1 MYLFDWEFLRFQ
13 FISKLGSDCWT
24 KHTHDRVMLEASATN
39 RECGLGRQGP
49 KYWVRSI
56 RVRQK
61 SSRDVLKWTV
71 LHRAR
76 PQCPAHWSRV
86 RKWEARSSVG
96 VGMSDKNPQA
106 SRTQKPLRTL
116 EFLSQKTV
124 STMLIKYL
132 CFASAI
138 IAMFTCLQVKDN
150 RDSHSS
156 PDYIGYQLLGG
167 LYMYSS
173 PDPGLV
179 GLSRAKR
186 LRALLKLTSRFSF
199 SRYIQTYSR
208 AEDTPD
214 YATLQNM
221 PCGFTYTKLKNAHG
235 AGAG

>member
-1 MYLFDWEFLRFQ
+1 M
-13 FISKLGSDCWT
+13 
-24 KHTHDRVMLEASATN
+24 
-39 RECGLGRQGP
+39 
-49 KYWVRSI
+49 
-56 RVRQK
+56 
-61 SSRDVLKWTV
+61 LKWTV

-76 PQCPAHWSRV
+76 PQCPAHRSRV

-173 PDPGLV
+173 PDPAIQDWLV
-179 GLSRAKR
+179 GWLVCPEQRGSELCSNSQAVFLSRDTYKHTAE
-186 LRALLKLTSRFSF
+186 LRIRRITLHYRTCPAVLR
-199 SRYIQTYSR
+199 IQ
-208 AEDTPD
+208 
-214 YATLQNM
+214 N
-221 PCGFTYTKLKNAHG
+221 
-235 AGAG
+235 